1 MEKINYITV
10 NGVTYEIGGSPNGNS
25 YILPE
30 AFYKLNSGA
39 SAEEV
44 KAVFGTDEEFN
55 NFVQL
60 AKDSTT
66 NFYINFSK
74 ALYPVKVKYTN
85 MIVLQSFYFSWFYT
99 RDTSPDSSEVT
110 LTLALNTNNGVKSFL
125 KEEYKVVIDNKL
137 KVNIYNLT
145 ESSSNEDIQNALT
158 TSWSFSKVVSNKGAK
173 MEAQVRGS
181 DGITS
186 YYFMDLG
193 VIVLD
198 EQEGYTY
205 KISCNL
211 PGCFGKAKG
220 GIIHIK
226 EDASGQYSVIKIDEF

>member
-10 NGVTYEIGGSPNGNS
+10 NGVTYEIGGSSNGDS

-30 AFYKLNSGA
+30 AFYKLNGGA

-74 ALYPVKVKYTN
+74 ALYPVRVKYAN
-85 MIVLQSFYFSWFYT
+85 LIVQHSFYFSWFYT
-99 RDTSPDSSEVT
+99 RDTSPNSSEVT
-110 LTLALNTNNGVKSFL
+110 LTLTLDNNNGVKSFR
-125 KEEYKVVIDNKL
+125 KDVYKVVIDNKL

-145 ESSSNEDIQNALT
+145 ESSSHEDVQNALT
-158 TSWSFSKVVSNKGAK
+158 TSWSYSSVVSGKGAK
-173 MEAQVRGS
+173 MEAKVLGS
-181 DGITS
+181 DDTDS

-193 VIVLD
+193 VIVLN
-198 EQEGYTY
+198 EPVGYTY

>member
-10 NGVTYEIGGSPNGNS
+10 NGVTYEIGGSSNGNS

-30 AFYKLNSGA
+30 AFYKLNGGA

-55 NFVQL
+55 EFVQL

-74 ALYPVKVKYTN
+74 ALYPVKVKYLN
-85 MIVLQSFYFSWFYT
+85 LIIQYQLYFSWFYT
-99 RDTSPDSSEVT
+99 CDTNPDSSEVT
-110 LTLALNTNNGVKSFL
+110 LILSLDKNNDVNSFR
-125 KEEYKVVIDNKL
+125 KNEYKVVVDNKL

-145 ESSSNEDIQNALT
+145 ESSSHEDIQNALT
-158 TSWSFSKVVSNKGAK
+158 TSWSYSMVVSGQGAR
-173 MEAQVRGS
+173 MAAQVNGS
-181 DGITS
+181 NDTS
-186 YYFMDLG
+186 QHYFIDLG

-198 EQEGYTY
+198 EEDGKTY
-205 KISCNL
+205 IISCNL

-220 GIIHIK
+220 GIIYIK
-226 EDASGQYSVIKIDEF
+226 EDALGQYSVITINEF